1 MPVHV
6 MRLSFTG
13 EASFELHH
21 PVDRSAELWRSLL
34 NEGADLGIRP
44 HGLQALFALRLE
56 KGHVIIGMDTEL
68 DTTPRRLGMD
78 WAVNMEKPFF
88 IGRDALARTAV
99 LPDNRRLVGLTMPGE
114 APTEGSPISADGAIL
129 GHVTSSFTSPALEQA
144 VMLGWLKRA
153 PFPEHVEIDGRAA
166 AVTEAPFYDPEGARA
181 RA

>member
-1 MPVHV
+1 

-13 EASFELHH
+13 EASWEIHH
-21 PVDRSAELWRSLL
+21 PVDRSVDLWRGLL
-34 NEGADLGIRP
+34 AAGKDLGIRP

-78 WAVNMEKPFF
+78 WAVNMEKPDF
-88 IGRDALARTAV
+88 IGREALARTAT
-99 LPDNRRLVGLTMPGE
+99 LPDRRRLVGLTMADA
-114 APTEGSPISADGAIL
+114 APTEGSPIWSDGDVI
-129 GHVTSSFTSPALEQA
+129 GHVTSSFRSPSLGRA

-153 PFPEHVEIDGRAA
+153 PFPEQVEIDGRLAQVAA
-166 AVTEAPFYDPEGARA
+166 PPFYDPEGVRA